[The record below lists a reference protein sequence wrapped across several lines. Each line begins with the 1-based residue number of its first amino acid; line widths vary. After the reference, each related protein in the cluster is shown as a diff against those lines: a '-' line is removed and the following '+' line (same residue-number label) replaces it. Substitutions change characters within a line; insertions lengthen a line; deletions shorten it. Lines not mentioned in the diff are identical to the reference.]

1 MFAII
6 PQLLNSLF
14 MHPVYGLKS
23 PDLAET
29 MSELAH
35 SQRRSPK
42 GKAAVEIKSSNN
54 ASCKEQRVC
63 ISDVN
68 E

>member
-6 PQLLNSLF
+6 PQLLNILF

-29 MSELAH
+29 MSECPALAH
-35 SQRRSPK
+35 SQQWSPE
-42 GKAAVEIKSSNN
+42 GQAAVEIKSF
-54 ASCKEQRVC
+54 
-63 ISDVN
+63 
-68 E
+68 

>member
-1 MFAII
+1 MI

-29 MSELAH
+29 MSELALAPSLVSELAH

-42 GKAAVEIKSSNN
+42 GQAAVEIKSF
-54 ASCKEQRVC
+54 
-63 ISDVN
+63 
-68 E
+68 

>member
-1 MFAII
+1 MI
-6 PQLLNSLF
+6 PQLLDSLF

-42 GKAAVEIKSSNN
+42 GQAAVDPAVEIKSFEMPRASNN
-54 ASCKEQRVC
+54 VF
-63 ISDVN
+63 VLVM
-68 E
+68 

>member
-1 MFAII
+1 MI
-6 PQLLNSLF
+6 PQLLDSLF
-14 MHPVYGLKS
+14 MHPVYGLKR

-42 GKAAVEIKSSNN
+42 GKAAVEMKSPKN
-54 ASCKEQRVC
+54 ASCK
-63 ISDVN
+63 
-68 E
+68 